1 MQKPGVVAHTFN
13 PRGRGRQISEFKASL
28 VYKVS
33 SRTARALQ
41 RNPVSKNKNK
51 NKKTKTESYAEA
63 GQVLFFSLHQVFSPL
78 SDKAS
83 LCRSQSQVQRQSKPR
98 ITTVKWCVRINWPV
112 CPHSL
117 AAIYIDIRSVSFEQG
132 KKII

>member
-63 GQVLFFSLHQVFSPL
+63 GQVLFFL
-78 SDKAS
+78 STRCFPHCLTK
-83 LCRSQSQVQRQSKPR
+83 
-98 ITTVKWCVRINWPV
+98 
-112 CPHSL
+112 PHSVGL
-117 AAIYIDIRSVSFEQG
+117 KVRCRGRASPG
-132 KKII
+132 LPL